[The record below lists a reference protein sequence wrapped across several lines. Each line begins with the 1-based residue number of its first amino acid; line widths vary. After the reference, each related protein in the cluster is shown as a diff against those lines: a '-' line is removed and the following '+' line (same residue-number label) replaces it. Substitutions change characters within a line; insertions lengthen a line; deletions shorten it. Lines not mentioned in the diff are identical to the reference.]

1 MARSDPVARERVTRD
16 GDVDVGLGVET
27 LPTLDARLEQAEVLE
42 LARAGG
48 LDSGAVAER
57 FQVEP
62 FLGLTECSAPPP
74 AFLARAGCEFLPD
87 HAQRQELVA
96 LHAQDRLERVDV
108 ILGEE
113 PVTTLRPLRR
123 KQALILEV
131 ADLRD

>member
-27 LPTLDARLEQAEVLE
+27 LPTLDARFEQAEVLE

-74 AFLARAGCEFLPD
+74 ASIRAASSENERPSVPPVPAVFSRCSG
-87 HAQRQELVA
+87 QRSESA
-96 LHAQDRLERVDV
+96 SA
-108 ILGEE
+108 
-113 PVTTLRPLRR
+113 
-123 KQALILEV
+123 A
-131 ADLRD
+131 ANS